1 MINVRIRDRD
11 LCLSWSCE
19 HIRKINESKK
29 LLSSFL
35 SHVLT
40 KKKKKTFKYRDF
52 NEPHR
57 IEFEYEIIK
66 ICLGI
71 HLFIFMSLVR

>member
-1 MINVRIRDRD
+1 MYSQN
-11 LCLSWSCE
+11 
-19 HIRKINESKK
+19 
-29 LLSSFL
+29 
-35 SHVLT
+35 
-40 KKKKKTFKYRDF
+40 KKKKTFKYRDF

-71 HLFIFMSLVR
+71 HLFIFMSLVRFRLETQGTY